1 MLTLQQLADIAARY
15 DTPPAWAMRAAVA
28 VKAYATGEAV
38 RVDVRR
44 HAAPVMERRPSPEL
58 DHEEARRIME
68 SNGETRAM
76 WRRG

>member
-28 VKAYATGEAV
+28 VKAYETGEAV
-38 RVDVRR
+38 RVDMRR
-44 HAAPVMERRPSPEL
+44 HAAPVIGRRPSPEL
-58 DHEEARRIME
+58 DHGEARRLME

-76 WRRG
+76 WRHG